1 MNMYLYLKFFLG
13 GGGGKLQILTAL
25 LEMSHNPG
33 PVFPQAIFWQWWYIV
48 VIGNVDIWYF
58 A

>member
-1 MNMYLYLKFFLG
+1 MNMYLYLKFFL

-33 PVFPQAIFWQWWYIV
+33 PVFPLLFWQWWYIV
-48 VIGNVDIWYF
+48 VIGNVDI
-58 A
+58 